1 MGKGEKDDLG
11 DDDKVEKLTDKPEAM
26 GDSSHSPCRTMAR
39 QMASHAL
46 AMARDGL
53 ALPKLA

>member
-26 GDSSHSPCRTMAR
+26 GDSTPPCRTMAR
-39 QMASHAL
+39 KMASHAL
-46 AMARDGL
+46 AMARDG
-53 ALPKLA
+53 

>member
-26 GDSSHSPCRTMAR
+26 GDSSIPPPAR
-39 QMASHAL
+39 QWLGKWL
-46 AMARDGL
+46 AMLWLWLGMG
-53 ALPKLA
+53 